1 MKEYIRKEGRRNV
14 MKNNFWMLKQ
24 VWKYTPGYVVWM
36 VVEGV
41 VWGMNHSV
49 GIIYMQQ
56 LFDALGEHVS
66 FYSAARVIAGYAVY
80 LIFFYLF
87 HHWYWQIYNP
97 KIREKLHIAMH
108 TDMFRQA
115 VAIDLAKYDDPEFYN
130 DFVWAM
136 DQSFEHAVGLMEDT
150 GKLINRIMASVT
162 LTGVMFGVDST
173 MAVIIF
179 LLAAVRIGLT
189 LIQNKISLSYRT
201 LLNPLER
208 KESYIERVFRLPDYA
223 KDLRVTH
230 VTENLFDE
238 YRDTVAQKRRITDS
252 YGKRFAILDYIR
264 SASEIAGESGLI
276 ILMLYKVMVTGEVG
290 LGGFAVAVNAS
301 WKMVWFLRD
310 MVERLLKYHEHGMFI
325 EKMRC
330 FMNSRPTIIGGALAA
345 PAFES
350 LEFRNVSFSY
360 GTGERQKAA
369 VSQVN
374 LKISRGEKIAIVGYN
389 GAGKTTLTKLVMRLY
404 DPDEG
409 EILYNGRNVKEYTLE
424 SIRQRMAAVFQDYR
438 IFACSV
444 GENVAG
450 GRYDAQNAG
459 KVLEAL
465 ENSSFTGKLRSLP
478 LGVETQLTR
487 EFENSGTQL
496 SGGEQQ
502 KLAIARAFYKNADLI
517 ILDEPSSALDPD
529 AEYELNQ
536 AVYEYAGNRT
546 VIFISHR
553 LSTTRHADRI
563 YMFDSGKLVECGTH
577 EELTA
582 AGGRYAHMFRL
593 QAEKYRE

>member
-1 MKEYIRKEGRRNV
+1 MREHIREEGRCKV
-14 MKNNFWMLKQ
+14 MRNNFWMLRQ
-24 VWKYTPGYVVWM
+24 IWKYTPGYVVWM
-36 VVEGV
+36 VIEGI
-41 VWGMNHSV
+41 VWGINHSV

-56 LFDALGEHVS
+56 LFDALGEHIP
-66 FYSAARVIAGYAVY
+66 FHSAVRVIAGYAVY

-87 HHWYWQIYNP
+87 HHWYWQIYNQ

-115 VAIDLAKYDDPEFYN
+115 VAIDLSKYDDPEFYN

-150 GKLINRIMASVT
+150 GKLINRIMAAVT

-179 LLAAVRIGLT
+179 LLAAVRIVLT
-189 LIQNKISLSYRT
+189 LMQNKIGLSYRT

-223 KDLRVTH
+223 KDLKVTH

-238 YRDTVAQKRRITDS
+238 YEDTVAQKRKITDS

-264 SASEIAGESGLI
+264 SAAEIAGESGLI
-276 ILMLYKVMVTGEVG
+276 VLMLYKVMITGEVG

-310 MVERLLKYHEHGMFI
+310 MVERLLKYHEHGIFI

-330 FMNSRPTIIGGALAA
+330 FMDSRPTITGGTLAA

-350 LEFRNVSFSY
+350 LEFRNISFSY
-360 GTGERQKAA
+360 GIGDKQKSA
-369 VSQVN
+369 VSHVN

-389 GAGKTTLTKLVMRLY
+389 GAGKTTLTKLIMRLY

-409 EILYNGRNVKEYTLE
+409 EILYNGRNLKEYTLE

-450 GRYDAQNAG
+450 GRYDGQSAG

-478 LGVETQLTR
+478 QGIDTQLTR

-496 SGGEQQ
+496 SGGE
-502 KLAIARAFYKNADLI
+502 
-517 ILDEPSSALDPD
+517 
-529 AEYELNQ
+529 
-536 AVYEYAGNRT
+536 
-546 VIFISHR
+546 
-553 LSTTRHADRI
+553 
-563 YMFDSGKLVECGTH
+563 
-577 EELTA
+577 
-582 AGGRYAHMFRL
+582 
-593 QAEKYRE
+593 

>member
-1 MKEYIRKEGRRNV
+1 MRECIREEGRRNV
-14 MKNNFWMLKQ
+14 MKNNFWMLRQ
-24 VWKYTPGYVVWM
+24 IWKYTPGYVVWM
-36 VVEGV
+36 VIEGI
-41 VWGMNHSV
+41 VWGINHSV

-56 LFDALGEHVS
+56 LFDALGEHVP
-66 FYSAARVIAGYAVY
+66 FHSAARVIAGYALY

-115 VAIDLAKYDDPEFYN
+115 VAIDLSKYDAPEFYN

-136 DQSFEHAVGLMEDT
+136 DQSFDHAVGLMEDT

-162 LTGVMFGVDST
+162 LTGVMFGVDSA

-189 LIQNKISLSYRT
+189 LMQNKISLSYRT

-223 KDLRVTH
+223 KELRVTH

-238 YRDTVAQKRRITDS
+238 YRDTVAQKRRITDR

-264 SASEIAGESGLI
+264 GAVEIAGESGLI
-276 ILMLYKVMVTGEVG
+276 VLMLYKVMVTGEVG

-310 MVERLLKYHEHGMFI
+310 MVERLLKYHEHGIFI

-330 FMNSRPTIIGGALAA
+330 FMNSGPAIIGGTLAA

-360 GTGERQKAA
+360 NMGKKQKSA

-374 LKISRGEKIAIVGYN
+374 LKISRGEKIAVVGYN
-389 GAGKTTLTKLVMRLY
+389 GAGKTTLTKLIMRLY

-409 EILYNGRNVKEYTLE
+409 EILYNSRNLKEYTLE

-438 IFACSV
+438 IFACSI

-450 GRYDAQNAG
+450 GRYDGQSAG

-465 ENSSFTGKLRSLP
+465 ENSSFTGKLGSLP
-478 LGVETQLTR
+478 QGIDTQLTR

-536 AVYEYAGNRT
+536 AVYEYAASKT

-553 LSTTRHADRI
+553 LSTTKHADRI
-563 YMFDSGKLVECGTH
+563 YMFDGGRLIECGTH

-582 AGGRYAHMFRL
+582 AGGRYAYMFRL

>member
-1 MKEYIRKEGRRNV
+1 
-14 MKNNFWMLKQ
+14 
-24 VWKYTPGYVVWM
+24 
-36 VVEGV
+36 
-41 VWGMNHSV
+41 
-49 GIIYMQQ
+49 
-56 LFDALGEHVS
+56 
-66 FYSAARVIAGYAVY
+66 
-80 LIFFYLF
+80 
-87 HHWYWQIYNP
+87 
-97 KIREKLHIAMH
+97 
-108 TDMFRQA
+108 MFRQA
-115 VAIDLAKYDDPEFYN
+115 VVIDLAKYDDPEFYN

-409 EILYNGRNVKEYTLE
+409 EIFYNGRNVKEYTLE

-478 LGVETQLTR
+478 LGIETQLTR

-582 AGGRYAHMFRL
+582 AGGRYAYMFRL

>member
-56 LFDALGEHVS
+56 LFDALGEHVP

-115 VAIDLAKYDDPEFYN
+115 VVIDLAKYDDPEFYN

-409 EILYNGRNVKEYTLE
+409 EIFYNGRNVKEYTLE

-478 LGVETQLTR
+478 LGIETQLTR

-582 AGGRYAHMFRL
+582 AGGRYAYMFRL

>member
-1 MKEYIRKEGRRNV
+1 M
-14 MKNNFWMLKQ
+14 
-24 VWKYTPGYVVWM
+24 
-36 VVEGV
+36 
-41 VWGMNHSV
+41 
-49 GIIYMQQ
+49 
-56 LFDALGEHVS
+56 
-66 FYSAARVIAGYAVY
+66 
-80 LIFFYLF
+80 
-87 HHWYWQIYNP
+87 
-97 KIREKLHIAMH
+97 
-108 TDMFRQA
+108 
-115 VAIDLAKYDDPEFYN
+115 
-130 DFVWAM
+130 
-136 DQSFEHAVGLMEDT
+136 
-150 GKLINRIMASVT
+150 
-162 LTGVMFGVDST
+162 
-173 MAVIIF
+173 
-179 LLAAVRIGLT
+179 
-189 LIQNKISLSYRT
+189 
-201 LLNPLER
+201 
-208 KESYIERVFRLPDYA
+208 
-223 KDLRVTH
+223 
-230 VTENLFDE
+230 
-238 YRDTVAQKRRITDS
+238 
-252 YGKRFAILDYIR
+252 
-264 SASEIAGESGLI
+264 
-276 ILMLYKVMVTGEVG
+276 
-290 LGGFAVAVNAS
+290 
-301 WKMVWFLRD
+301 
-310 MVERLLKYHEHGMFI
+310 
-325 EKMRC
+325 
-330 FMNSRPTIIGGALAA
+330 
-345 PAFES
+345 
-350 LEFRNVSFSY
+350 
-360 GTGERQKAA
+360 
-369 VSQVN
+369 N

-409 EILYNGRNVKEYTLE
+409 EIFYNGRNVKEYTLE

-478 LGVETQLTR
+478 LGIETQLTR

-582 AGGRYAHMFRL
+582 AGGRYAYMFRL

>member
-1 MKEYIRKEGRRNV
+1 
-14 MKNNFWMLKQ
+14 
-24 VWKYTPGYVVWM
+24 
-36 VVEGV
+36 
-41 VWGMNHSV
+41 
-49 GIIYMQQ
+49 
-56 LFDALGEHVS
+56 
-66 FYSAARVIAGYAVY
+66 
-80 LIFFYLF
+80 
-87 HHWYWQIYNP
+87 
-97 KIREKLHIAMH
+97 
-108 TDMFRQA
+108 
-115 VAIDLAKYDDPEFYN
+115 
-130 DFVWAM
+130 
-136 DQSFEHAVGLMEDT
+136 
-150 GKLINRIMASVT
+150 
-162 LTGVMFGVDST
+162 
-173 MAVIIF
+173 
-179 LLAAVRIGLT
+179 
-189 LIQNKISLSYRT
+189 
-201 LLNPLER
+201 
-208 KESYIERVFRLPDYA
+208 
-223 KDLRVTH
+223 
-230 VTENLFDE
+230 
-238 YRDTVAQKRRITDS
+238 
-252 YGKRFAILDYIR
+252 
-264 SASEIAGESGLI
+264 
-276 ILMLYKVMVTGEVG
+276 MLYKVMVTGEVG

-409 EILYNGRNVKEYTLE
+409 EIFYNGRNVKEYTLE

-478 LGVETQLTR
+478 LGIETQLTR

-582 AGGRYAHMFRL
+582 AGGRYAYMFRL